1 MPAVLTLEKSLNLL
15 EAILRAEAGVG
26 TRALAQQLRINVATA
41 HNIAMTFVAR
51 GYLRQDETTRLFY
64 PGMRLM
70 HLGNHPTYHQ
80 FLSTAAS
87 GVVQRLA
94 DELNETVQLVVNDQ
108 GRFLNLAY
116 VAGRQALAVNDLNEI
131 KLRNAHA
138 TAYGKMLLAHAAP
151 AVLESYLTHHGL
163 TAHTP
168 QTITDPAAFAVELA
182 KIRAQGYSRTTDE
195 FSEGVSAIA
204 VPAHDAWGNVF
215 AALGASAPTMRMSK
229 PGYADTLLAALRR
242 AIIEIEKLWAHGS
255 QLPASDAPPGNRR
268 GRPRK
273 KIEAQN

>member
-1 MPAVLTLEKSLNLL
+1 MPAVLTLDKSLNVL
-15 EAILRAEAGVG
+15 ETIVRSESGVG
-26 TRALAQQLRINVATA
+26 TRALAQQLGINVATA

-80 FLSTAAS
+80 FLSTASS

-116 VAGRQALAVNDLNEI
+116 VAGQQALAVNDLNEI
-131 KLRNAHA
+131 KLHNAHA
-138 TAYGKMLLAHAAP
+138 TGYGKMLLAHASP
-151 AVLESYLTHHGL
+151 AVLESYLTRHGL
-163 TAHTP
+163 TPHTP
-168 QTITDPAAFAVELA
+168 RTITDPAAFATELA
-182 KIRAQGYSRTTDE
+182 KIREQGFSRTCDE
-195 FSEGVSAIA
+195 FSEGVSALA
-204 VPAHDAWGNVF
+204 VPVHDAWGTVF
-215 AALGASAPTMRMSK
+215 AALGASAPTMRMNK
-229 PGYADTLLAALRR
+229 PGYIDTILAGLRQS
-242 AIIEIEKLWAHGS
+242 AAEIEKLWDHGS

-273 KIEAQN
+273 NAASR